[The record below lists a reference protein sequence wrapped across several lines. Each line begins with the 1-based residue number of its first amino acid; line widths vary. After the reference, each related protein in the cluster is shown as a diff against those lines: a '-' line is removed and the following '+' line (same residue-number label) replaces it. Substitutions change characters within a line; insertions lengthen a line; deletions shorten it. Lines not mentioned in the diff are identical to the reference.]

1 LLLRKSE
8 AERQPR
14 SHINENSTVEEYEAF
29 GDNQATTPK
38 GSTMRK
44 LTLLVLATTSL
55 GMLATDAFAATAQE
69 QRQRKQADIPR
80 CAQPIGTIAVAEPQ
94 NNWWRQLNLG
104 SPEALIKVFVQQS
117 GCFSLVDRGVGLAAA
132 QQERALAA
140 GGGLQQGANVGG
152 GQIVA
157 ADYVLV
163 PDIISQNAN
172 ASGNNIGA
180 ALGGLLGR
188 ASPLGALA
196 GGLSF
201 NSSTADVTLA
211 ITNVR
216 TTQVMGTIDGHGSKT
231 DIGFGLGGG
240 IFGYGG
246 FGAAGAT
253 GYNNTEIGQVITL
266 AYLDAYTKLV
276 DQLGG
281 IPGPGGAPGAA
292 PQQMVVATRAT
303 TMFSQPSTQSP
314 PVRPIDQ
321 GMRLYPTGNKSG
333 LMWEVK
339 DELGNMGWVSSIM
352 FELAK

>member
-1 LLLRKSE
+1 MAKLTCALLAGAALAMFASE
-8 AERQPR
+8 A
-14 SHINENSTVEEYEAF
+14 S
-29 GDNQATTPK
+29 
-38 GSTMRK
+38 
-44 LTLLVLATTSL
+44 
-55 GMLATDAFAATAQE
+55 AATAQE
-69 QRQRKQADIPR
+69 QRAQKQAEIPR
-80 CAQPIGTIAVAEPQ
+80 CAQSLGNLAVDEPQ
-94 NNWWRQLNLG
+94 RNWWAELKLG
-104 SPEALIKVFVQQS
+104 SPEALLKVFVQQS
-117 GCFSLVDRGVGLAAA
+117 GCFSLVDRGAGLAAA
-132 QQERALAA
+132 QRERALAS
-140 GGGLQQGANVGG
+140 GGSLQQGSNVGG

-163 PDIISQNAN
+163 PDIVSQNGR

-180 ALGGLLGR
+180 ALGGFLGR

-196 GGLSF
+196 GAISI

-216 TTQVMGTIDGHGSKT
+216 TTQVMATIDGHGSKT

-281 IPGPGGAPGAA
+281 LNPAVAGGASAA
-292 PQQMVVATRAT
+292 AAQQMVVATRPTA
-303 TMFSQPSTQSP
+303 MFSQPSTQSAV
-314 PVRPIDQ
+314 VRPLDQ
-321 GMRLYPTGNKSG
+321 GARLYPTGNKNG

-339 DELGNMGWVSSIM
+339 DELGNQGWVSSIM

>member
-1 LLLRKSE
+1 
-8 AERQPR
+8 
-14 SHINENSTVEEYEAF
+14 
-29 GDNQATTPK
+29 
-38 GSTMRK
+38 MRK
-44 LTLLVLATTSL
+44 LTIGLLASAAL
-55 GMLATDAFAATAQE
+55 GMLATQASAATAQQ
-69 QRQRKQADIPR
+69 QRQQRQTEIPR
-80 CAQPIGTIAVAEPQ
+80 CAQPIGVLAVEEPQ
-94 NNWWRQLNLG
+94 RNWWSQLNLG

-117 GCFSLVDRGVGLAAA
+117 GCFSLVDRGAGLAAA
-132 QQERALAA
+132 QRERALAS
-140 GGGLQQGANVGG
+140 GGNLQQGSNIGG

-180 ALGGLLGR
+180 ALGGFLGR

-201 NSSTADVTLA
+201 NSSTADVTVA

-216 TTQVMGTIDGHGSKT
+216 TTQVMATIDGHSSKT
-231 DIGFGLGGG
+231 DIGFALGGG
-240 IFGYGG
+240 LFGGGG

-281 IPGPGGAPGAA
+281 LPGPGAA
-292 PQQMVVATRAT
+292 PVAAAQQMVVATRPTA
-303 TMFSQPSTQSP
+303 MFSMPSTQSQV
-314 PVRPIDQ
+314 VRPIDQ
-321 GMRLYPTGNKSG
+321 GMRLYPTGNKNG

-339 DELGNMGWVSSIM
+339 DELGNQGWVSSIM

>member
-1 LLLRKSE
+1 
-8 AERQPR
+8 
-14 SHINENSTVEEYEAF
+14 
-29 GDNQATTPK
+29 
-38 GSTMRK
+38 MRK
-44 LTLLVLATTSL
+44 LTIALLASAAL
-55 GMLATDAFAATAQE
+55 GMLATQASAATAQQ
-69 QRQRKQADIPR
+69 QRQQKQAEIPR
-80 CAQPIGTIAVAEPQ
+80 CAQPIGVLAVEEPQ
-94 NNWWRQLNLG
+94 RNWWSQLNLG

-117 GCFSLVDRGVGLAAA
+117 GCFSLVDRGAGLAAA
-132 QQERALAA
+132 QRERALAS
-140 GGGLQQGANVGG
+140 GGNLQQGSNIGG

-180 ALGGLLGR
+180 ALGGFLGR

-201 NSSTADVTLA
+201 NSSTADVTVA

-216 TTQVMGTIDGHGSKT
+216 TTQVMATIDGHGSKT
-231 DIGFGLGGG
+231 DVGFALGAGLFGG
-240 IFGYGG
+240 GG
-246 FGAAGAT
+246 FGAGGAT

-281 IPGPGGAPGAA
+281 LPGPGAA
-292 PQQMVVATRAT
+292 PVAAAQQMVVATRPTA
-303 TMFSQPSTQSP
+303 MFSMPSTQSQV
-314 PVRPIDQ
+314 VRPIDQ
-321 GMRLYPTGNKSG
+321 GMRLYPTGSKNG

-339 DELGNMGWVSSIM
+339 DELGNQGWVSSIM

>member
-1 LLLRKSE
+1 MIQKAFVTALL
-8 AERQPR
+8 A
-14 SHINENSTVEEYEAF
+14 
-29 GDNQATTPK
+29 
-38 GSTMRK
+38 GS
-44 LTLLVLATTSL
+44 AL
-55 GMLATDAFAATAQE
+55 GLMDSDASAASAQE
-69 QRQRKQADIPR
+69 QRAQKQAEIPR
-80 CAQPIGTIAVAEPQ
+80 CAQPLGNLAVEEPAR
-94 NNWWRQLNLG
+94 NWWAELKLG

-117 GCFSLVDRGVGLAAA
+117 GCFSLVDRGAGLAAA
-132 QQERALAA
+132 QRERALSS
-140 GGGLQQGANVGG
+140 GGDLRQGSNVGG

-163 PDIISQNAN
+163 PDIISQNAR
-172 ASGNNIGA
+172 ASGNNLGG
-180 ALGGLLGR
+180 ALGGLLGNR
-188 ASPLGALA
+188 TLGALA

-216 TTQVMGTIDGHGSKT
+216 TTQVMATIDGHSKKT

-240 IFGYGG
+240 VFGYGG

-281 IPGPGGAPGAA
+281 LPGPGQAPAA
-292 PQQMVVATRAT
+292 AAQQMVIATRAT
-303 TMFSQPSTQSP
+303 QMFSQPSTQSQV
-314 PVRPIDQ
+314 VRPIDQ
-321 GMRLYPTGNKSG
+321 GMRLYPTGNKNG

-339 DELGNMGWVSSIM
+339 DELGNAGWVSSIM

>member
-1 LLLRKSE
+1 
-8 AERQPR
+8 
-14 SHINENSTVEEYEAF
+14 
-29 GDNQATTPK
+29 
-38 GSTMRK
+38 MRK
-44 LTLLVLATTSL
+44 LTCALLAGAALAMFASE
-55 GMLATDAFAATAQE
+55 ASAATAQE
-69 QRQRKQADIPR
+69 QWQQKQAEIPR
-80 CAQPIGTIAVAEPQ
+80 CAQSLGNLAVDEPQ
-94 NNWWRQLNLG
+94 RNWWSELKLG

-117 GCFSLVDRGVGLAAA
+117 GCFSLVDRGAGLAAA
-132 QQERALAA
+132 QRERALSS
-140 GGGLQQGANVGG
+140 GGALQQGANVGG
-152 GQIVA
+152 GQIIA

-163 PDIISQNAN
+163 PNIISQNAN
-172 ASGNNIGA
+172 ASGNNFGA
-180 ALGGLLGR
+180 ALGGLLGNR
-188 ASPLGALA
+188 TLGALA

-216 TTQVMGTIDGHGSKT
+216 TTQVMATIDGHSKKT

-240 IFGYGG
+240 VFGYGG

-281 IPGPGGAPGAA
+281 LNPAVAGGASAA
-292 PQQMVVATRAT
+292 AAQQMVVATRPTA
-303 TMFSQPSTQSP
+303 MFSQPSTQSAV
-314 PVRPIDQ
+314 VRPLDQ
-321 GMRLYPTGNKSG
+321 GARLYPTGNKNG

-339 DELGNMGWVSSIM
+339 DELGNQGWVSSIM

>member
-1 LLLRKSE
+1 MRQLTCALLAGAALGMFASE
-8 AERQPR
+8 A
-14 SHINENSTVEEYEAF
+14 S
-29 GDNQATTPK
+29 
-38 GSTMRK
+38 
-44 LTLLVLATTSL
+44 
-55 GMLATDAFAATAQE
+55 AATAQE
-69 QRQRKQADIPR
+69 QRQQKQAEIPR
-80 CAQPIGTIAVAEPQ
+80 CAQSLGNLAVEEPQ
-94 NNWWRQLNLG
+94 RNWWAELRLG

-117 GCFSLVDRGVGLAAA
+117 GCFSLVDRGAGLAAA
-132 QQERALAA
+132 QRERALAS
-140 GGGLQQGANVGG
+140 GGDLRQGSNIGG

-163 PDIISQNAN
+163 PDIISQNAR
-172 ASGNNIGA
+172 ASGNNFGA
-180 ALGGLLGR
+180 ALGGLLGNR
-188 ASPLGALA
+188 TLGAIA

-211 ITNVR
+211 VTNVR
-216 TTQVMGTIDGHGSKT
+216 TTQVMATIDGHGNKT

-240 IFGYGG
+240 VFGYGG

-281 IPGPGGAPGAA
+281 LNPAVAGGASAA
-292 PQQMVVATRAT
+292 AAQQSVVSTRPTA
-303 TMFSQPSTQSP
+303 MFSQPSTQSP
-314 PVRPIDQ
+314 VVRPIDA
-321 GMRLYPTGNKSG
+321 GMRLYPTGNKNG

-339 DELGNMGWVSSIM
+339 DEPGNQGWVSSIM

>member
-1 LLLRKSE
+1 M
-8 AERQPR
+8 
-14 SHINENSTVEEYEAF
+14 EYENGF
-29 GDNQATTPK
+29 GDNRARFRR
-38 GSTMRK
+38 GFTMRQMTAGV
-44 LTLLVLATTSL
+44 LTTLA
-55 GMLATDAFAATAQE
+55 LALTATNASAASAQE
-69 QRQRKQADIPR
+69 QRQQKQAEIPR
-80 CAQPIGTIAVAEPQ
+80 CARPLGNLAVDEPQ
-94 NNWWRQLNLG
+94 RNWWSQLNLG

-117 GCFSLVDRGVGLAAA
+117 GCFSLVDRGAGLAAA
-132 QQERALAA
+132 QRERALAS
-140 GGGLQQGANVGG
+140 GGGLQQGSNIGG

-172 ASGNNIGA
+172 ASGNNIGGA
-180 ALGGLLGR
+180 FGGFLGR
-188 ASPLGALA
+188 SALGALA
-196 GGLSF
+196 GSLSI

-216 TTQVMGTIDGHGSKT
+216 TTQVMATIDGHSKKT

-240 IFGYGG
+240 VFNGG

-281 IPGPGGAPGAA
+281 LPGPGAA
-292 PQQMVVATRAT
+292 PAAAAQQMVVATRAT
-303 TMFSQPSTQSP
+303 AMFSQPSTQSQV
-314 PVRPIDQ
+314 VRPIDQ
-321 GMRLYPTGNKSG
+321 GMRLYPTGNKNG

-339 DELGNMGWVSSIM
+339 DELGNQGWVSSIM

>member
-1 LLLRKSE
+1 MFVSE
-8 AERQPR
+8 A
-14 SHINENSTVEEYEAF
+14 S
-29 GDNQATTPK
+29 
-38 GSTMRK
+38 
-44 LTLLVLATTSL
+44 
-55 GMLATDAFAATAQE
+55 AATAQE
-69 QRQRKQADIPR
+69 QRQQKQAEIPR
-80 CAQPIGTIAVAEPQ
+80 CSQSLGNLAVEEPQ
-94 NNWWRQLNLG
+94 RNWWGELKLG

-117 GCFSLVDRGVGLAAA
+117 GCFALVDRGAGLAAA
-132 QQERALAA
+132 QRERALAS
-140 GGGLQQGANVGG
+140 GGDLRQGSNVGG

-163 PDIISQNAN
+163 PDIISQNAR
-172 ASGNNIGA
+172 ASGNNLGG
-180 ALGGLLGR
+180 ALGGLLGNR
-188 ASPLGALA
+188 TLGAIA

-216 TTQVMGTIDGHGSKT
+216 TTQVMATIDGHSKKT

-240 IFGYGG
+240 VFGYGG

-281 IPGPGGAPGAA
+281 LNPAVAGGASAA
-292 PQQMVVATRAT
+292 AAQQMVVATRAT
-303 TMFSQPSTQSP
+303 AMFSQASTQSQV
-314 PVRPIDQ
+314 VRPIDQ
-321 GMRLYPTGNKSG
+321 GMRLYPTGNKNG

-339 DELGNMGWVSSIM
+339 DELGNQGWVSSIM